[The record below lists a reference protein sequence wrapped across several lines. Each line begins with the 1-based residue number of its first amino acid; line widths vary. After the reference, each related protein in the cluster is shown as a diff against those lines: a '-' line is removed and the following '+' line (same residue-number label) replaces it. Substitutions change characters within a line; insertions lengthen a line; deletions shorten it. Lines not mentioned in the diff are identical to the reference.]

1 MCWWQRYPHFAAI
14 GLALGALATRGT
26 RLGVALVWFAVSAIA
41 ISGLIG
47 AFHAGVE
54 YGWWEGPTACS
65 STKLGDDP
73 LAAIMNA
80 PLIRCDTPAW
90 TMFGVSLAGYNFL
103 VSIASATLI
112 AGLLGRHSKGMG

>member
-1 MCWWQRYPHFAAI
+1 M
-14 GLALGALATRGT
+14 
-26 RLGVALVWFAVSAIA
+26 
-41 ISGLIG
+41 IG